1 MVSYF
6 RNGREKDAI
15 KKVGVLH
22 PFPGKRRVAR
32 ITEYDFF
39 ESTAYNPKNS

>member
-1 MVSYF
+1 MVPYF
-6 RNGREKDAI
+6 RNGRERDAI
-15 KKVGVLH
+15 KKVRVLH

-32 ITEYDFF
+32 ITGYDFF